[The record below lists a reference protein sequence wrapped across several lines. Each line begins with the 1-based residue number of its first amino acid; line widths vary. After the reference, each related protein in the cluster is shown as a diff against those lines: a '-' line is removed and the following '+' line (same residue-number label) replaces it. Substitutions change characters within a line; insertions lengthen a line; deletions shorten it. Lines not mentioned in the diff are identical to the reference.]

1 MVGDY
6 PFSFIHGDL
15 NGANVII
22 DERDNV
28 WLIDFFH
35 THRGH
40 VLKDFAKLEND
51 LLYIYTPI
59 ESEAD
64 LIKAY
69 AFSDFLLSFEHPFKN
84 LPELPSEFKGTQFE
98 KTYASICHIRKK
110 AGNQLG
116 NDCDNAHI
124 QWLIPQL
131 RYAVHTI
138 GFDEPNAF
146 QRTWSLYTSSEISK
160 SQLNIAIKR

>member
-40 VLKDFAKLEND
+40 IFKDFAKLEND

-59 ESEAD
+59 KSEND
-64 LIKAY
+64 LTQAY
-69 AFSDFLLSFEHPFKN
+69 AFTDFLLGVEHPFLGLTFSSN
-84 LPELPSEFKGTQFE
+84 GWCLRSGMPSTPL
-98 KTYASICHIRKK
+98 ALM
-110 AGNQLG
+110 NQMTDSEYG
-116 NDCDNAHI
+116 PY
-124 QWLIPQL
+124 IPL
-131 RYAVHTI
+131 RRLAT
-138 GFDEPNAF
+138 F
-146 QRTWSLYTSSEISK
+146 
-160 SQLNIAIKR
+160 